1 MGTTKTRTHKN
12 FVRVKQE
19 EEGKEERKVESKER
33 VKDEHKVSKMKKKVD
48 DMTYAV
54 RDREVWVNPDTGE
67 QKEMLRVDKT
77 VYKNCNFHKVW
88 LFDLIAAIPLAAT
101 PLGEALSLTTDKPLI
116 TPRPPKSHG
125 IDSGVDG
132 VYTKGQTA
140 LLLDDLITKGDS
152 KFTPIDTMRKK
163 GLVVNDIL
171 VLVDREQG
179 GREELKKYKVKLH
192 AIMTFSELF
201 TYYKKSGKIDSAT
214 FTRVTS
220 YINHS

>member
-1 MGTTKTRTHKN
+1 MTAQQRKLADIFFRVGCIQFGEFRLKLHDTKPDAPLSPFYINFRLLQSFPRDIKAIAKN
-12 FVRVKQE
+12 LAIYT
-19 EEGKEERKVESKER
+19 
-33 VKDEHKVSKMKKKVD
+33 KDLD
-48 DMTYAV
+48 
-54 RDREVWVNPDTGE
+54 
-67 QKEMLRVDKT
+67 
-77 VYKNCNFHKVW
+77 
-88 LFDLIAAIPLAAT
+88 FDLIAAIPLAAT

-201 TYYKKSGKIDSAT
+201 AYYKKSGKIDSAT